1 MWANAYYKKQNSLSL
16 FLKTGLTPSYET
28 HSRDSRLVFRAKQVQ
43 GSQKLP
49 LCREYVMN
57 NIHLG
62 VPQLI
67 CSSSLQLHPNRKQ
80 ILCSCEE

>member
-1 MWANAYYKKQNSLSL
+1 MSLI
-16 FLKTGLTPSYET
+16 PSYES
-28 HSRDSRLVFRAKQVQ
+28 HFCDSSSVFRAKQVQ
-43 GSQKLP
+43 NCKASKKLP

-67 CSSSLQLHPNRKQ
+67 CSSSSQFHPNRKQ
-80 ILCSCEE
+80 ISCSCEE